1 MTTYREFVK
10 THIKSCP
17 GRSWP
22 EKMKACAAMWRRQKG
37 RGKGLHVGGKCG
49 ASVFD
54 NFRDAGR
61 NLSAGPRVKIGDN
74 KFAKNFL
81 KSAGRSGAGF
91 FDSLGSDFA
100 KRHGHRPGAGFFDD
114 LGSVAKAYTTAK
126 DAWDHK
132 TKRAKGVAGGRV
144 KHVHQ
149 PLSRKMHHKLFGAR
163 GLRI

>member
-37 RGKGLHVGGKCG
+37 RGKGLHVGGKGLRLGGKCG

-61 NLSAGPRVKIGDN
+61 NLSAGPRVKIGDP
-74 KFAKNFL
+74 KFARNFL
-81 KSAGRSGAGF
+81 KSAG
-91 FDSLGSDFA
+91 
-100 KRHGHRPGAGFFDD
+100 
-114 LGSVAKAYTTAK
+114 
-126 DAWDHK
+126 
-132 TKRAKGVAGGRV
+132 GRV
-144 KHVHQ
+144 KHKHQ

-163 GLRI
+163 GLHI